1 MAAFLS
7 QSNYLELHVT
17 SEDRC
22 HTSTNREKGELW
34 RQKSVTIISCKSFL
48 SLKLQKGHRHGL
60 AHARIGDFQH
70 FNLPKVFSSRHGDQY
85 SRTLECCQGV

>member
-1 MAAFLS
+1 MMETKERKYHFM
-7 QSNYLELHVT
+7 Q
-17 SEDRC
+17 
-22 HTSTNREKGELW
+22 
-34 RQKSVTIISCKSFL
+34 IFL

-70 FNLPKVFSSRHGDQY
+70 FNLPKFVSSRHGDQC